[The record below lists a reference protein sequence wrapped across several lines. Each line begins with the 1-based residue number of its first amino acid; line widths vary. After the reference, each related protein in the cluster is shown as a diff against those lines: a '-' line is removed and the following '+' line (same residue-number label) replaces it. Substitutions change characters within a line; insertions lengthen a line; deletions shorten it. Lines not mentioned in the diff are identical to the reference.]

1 MNRKAIII
9 GSNYDSTLSGVK
21 ADIVEWKKFLLS
33 PIGGAWNPDELIILK
48 DARTVDEVITAIKSA
63 ENTDYAFI
71 AFSGHGGIY
80 KREQNWLGILETFIC
95 LDKNEILSEYYLNP
109 GPSCK
114 RCTILLDC
122 CRTSMPDVNKF
133 IKIAFAQ
140 ENCDDELKKCYRN
153 LFDKQLDLSDMGC
166 VKIYA
171 TGIGYGAEDENSFS
185 RNLIESAKLHMKS
198 NQCSTLY
205 LNDAVY
211 IASEAMTD
219 INPQQIPQYVGG
231 RRNRHFPFAV
241 NPLIF
246 G

>member
-1 MNRKAIII
+1 
-9 GSNYDSTLSGVK
+9 
-21 ADIVEWKKFLLS
+21 
-33 PIGGAWNPDELIILK
+33 
-48 DARTVDEVITAIKSA
+48 
-63 ENTDYAFI
+63 
-71 AFSGHGGIY
+71 
-80 KREQNWLGILETFIC
+80 
-95 LDKNEILSEYYLNP
+95 
-109 GPSCK
+109 
-114 RCTILLDC
+114 
-122 CRTSMPDVNKF
+122 MPDVNKF

-140 ENCDDELKKCYRN
+140 ESCDDETKKYYRN
-153 LFDKQLDLSDMGC
+153 FFDEQLKLSDMGC